1 MSILEEVSKMSAE
14 EQMAMAVALQNAASQ
29 KVNQARSE
37 NIGKSVEVVIQGLKK
52 IKTDLEARFD
62 ELNGT
67 IQSKANSLSNG
78 KDGKD
83 GRNGKDGAPGRDG
96 KDGAVGPMGANG
108 ADGADGTDGVSVSNA
123 FVDFDG
129 SLTIVLSNGTE
140 INAGEVVPMDV
151 AEKIKVITNGG
162 GTSQSVLD
170 SIASLQAQITA
181 LIPSQTGNSGKYLTT
196 NGSVLSW
203 ATVTGVL
210 SYQGTW
216 NASANTPTL
225 ASSTGTQGYY
235 YIVGTSGSTNL
246 NGITDWV
253 IGDWLLFNGSVWQ
266 KIDTTDLV
274 TSVAGRTGAVT
285 LSTTDISGL
294 GTIATQAAS
303 SVSIT
308 GGSITGITDLAVAD
322 GGTGSSTASG
332 ARTNLGLVIGTDVL
346 APTGSAASL
355 TSFPTFNQ
363 NTTGTASNVTGT
375 VAVANGGTGSTT
387 AGGALTNL
395 GAYAASNPSGYTSN
409 TGTVTS
415 VAASVPAF
423 LSIAGSPVTTTG
435 TLAISYSGTALPI
448 ANGGSGQTTA
458 QLAMNAFAG
467 AVTSGSY
474 LRGNG
479 TNVVM
484 NTIQVADVPTL
495 NQSTTGSAGS
505 VATTNFSIVESGG
518 KLLFKYGATTIASMT
533 SAGVITALSN
543 ISANNTP

>member
-14 EQMAMAVALQNAASQ
+14 EQMAMAVALQNSASQ

-37 NIGKSVEVVIQGLKK
+37 NIGKSVEVVIKGLKK

-78 KDGKD
+78 QDGKD

-96 KDGAVGPMGANG
+96 KDGATGLMGANGVDG
-108 ADGADGTDGVSVSNA
+108 ADGADGVSVASA
-123 FVDFDG
+123 FIDFDG
-129 SLTIVLSNGTE
+129 SLTVVLSNGTE
-140 INAGEVVPMDV
+140 INAGEVVPLDV

-181 LIPSQTGNSGKYLTT
+181 MAGFVNYE
-196 NGSVLSW
+196 
-203 ATVTGVL
+203 
-210 SYQGTW
+210 GTW
-216 NASANTPTL
+216 NASTNTPTL
-225 ASSTGTQGYY
+225 ASSVGTKGDYYVVSTTGT
-235 YIVGTSGSTNL
+235 TNL
-246 NGITDWV
+246 NGITTWTQ
-253 IGDWLLFNGSVWQ
+253 GDWAIFNGSAWEKV
-266 KIDTTDLV
+266 DNTDLV
-274 TSVAGRTGAVT
+274 SSVAGRTGAVT

-294 GTIATQAAS
+294 GTMATQAAL
-303 SVSIT
+303 SVAIT

-322 GGTGSSTASG
+322 GGTGSSTTSG

-363 NTTGTASNVTGT
+363 NTTGTASNVTGI
-375 VAVANGGTGSTT
+375 VA
-387 AGGALTNL
+387 L
-395 GAYAASNPSGYTSN
+395 
-409 TGTVTS
+409 
-415 VAASVPAF
+415 
-423 LSIAGSPVTTTG
+423 
-435 TLAISYSGTALPI
+435 

-458 QLAMNAFAG
+458 QLAINAFAG

-484 NTIQVADVPTL
+484 NTIQAADVPTL
-495 NQSTTGSAGS
+495 NQNTTGSAGS

-533 SAGVITALSN
+533 SAGVITALSD